1 MRVILD
7 AGPVLNFLAVGQE
20 NCLIQLAATFKTE
33 LKIPDQVCAEVRRV
47 GSSGR
52 FRRSGAA
59 HRLEVLLTA
68 GRVGLLSD
76 DVSTN
81 SVLAHELSLVSGAPA
96 ADRIRTS
103 KDLGELMVIA
113 HACSLAKEGVTA
125 YIVIDDG
132 NGRRLAKAAQKRV
145 EAAGYPGALALLSTR
160 GILEQAEPSWL
171 KGSVDWRD
179 VYARMRAFD
188 DGLGPLPA

>member
-1 MRVILD
+1 MRTR
-7 AGPVLNFLAVGQE
+7 PKRSRTTR
-20 NCLIQLAATFKTE
+20 CLRGHE
-33 LKIPDQVCAEVRRV
+33 
-47 GSSGR
+47 G
-52 FRRSGAA
+52 
-59 HRLEVLLTA
+59 H
-68 GRVGLLSD
+68 

-81 SVLAHELSLVSGAPA
+81 EVLAHELSLVSGAPA

-132 NGRRLAKAAQKRV
+132 NGRRLARAAQKRV
-145 EAAGYPGALALLSTR
+145 GAAGYSGALALLSTR

-179 VYARMRAFD
+179 AYARMRAFD